1 MIAKYNEE
9 VIIRQAHEKIKED
22 MQSKECNTDPA
33 MELLE
38 KHNEALE
45 NQLKNVK
52 QDVGAVVD
60 QYEAEQLKNGETI
73 RNLNQQREINKNLVA
88 DLEEA
93 QNEINYQREQL
104 EVA

>member
-1 MIAKYNEE
+1 MRHNSLFE
-9 VIIRQAHEKIKED
+9 
-22 MQSKECNTDPA
+22 SW
-33 MELLE
+33 
-38 KHNEALE
+38 NEAF
-45 NQLKNVK
+45 
-52 QDVGAVVD
+52 
-60 QYEAEQLKNGETI
+60 EQFKNGETI

>member
-60 QYEAEQLKNGETI
+60 QYEAEQFKNGETI
-73 RNLNQQREINKNLVA
+73 RNLN
-88 DLEEA
+88 
-93 QNEINYQREQL
+93 
-104 EVA
+104 